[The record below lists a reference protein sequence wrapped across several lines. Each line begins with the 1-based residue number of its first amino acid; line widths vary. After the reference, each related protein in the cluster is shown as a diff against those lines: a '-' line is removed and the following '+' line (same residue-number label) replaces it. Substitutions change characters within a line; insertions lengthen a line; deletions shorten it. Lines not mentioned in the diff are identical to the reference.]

1 MSHDSALLLTKMSL
15 LSWILLG
22 LIAGFLGSKVV
33 KRQGEGIFLDIVLGI
48 AGAVAG
54 GYLFTFFGAGRVTGL
69 NVYSVLVA
77 TAGAVLVLVIY
88 HGIRRATGHGGWR
101 RTSIPK

>member
-1 MSHDSALLLTKMSL
+1 MSL

-22 LIAGFLGSKVV
+22 LIAGFLASKIVN
-33 KRQGEGIFLDIVLGI
+33 RRGEGIFLDIVLGI

-69 NVYSVLVA
+69 NIYSVLVA
-77 TAGAVLVLVIY
+77 TMGAVLVLVVY
-88 HGIRRATGHGGWR
+88 HGIRRATGHGAWR
-101 RTSIPK
+101 HTTTQR